1 MKGEEMMEHTVNGK
15 AADFYTAQANRA
27 AYALVRLTAETLY
40 APCGPVYLY
49 GDAGLG
55 KTHLLQAAEDFALKK
70 YDDCVVQFFS
80 AEDFVCRLNAALVM
94 NKIHTLENR
103 LLSSDLLLV
112 DDIQAL
118 SGLDHAQKELSKIIR
133 YVGETNTPV
142 ILTGNLPVRQ
152 MQGMDEDFINLMEGG
167 VAMEVKPM
175 DFPDRLNL
183 LAQVAEKAGLAV
195 GSEREVQDAI
205 LYITDI
211 SGADIGAMK
220 SALHRVHMFA
230 EILDE
235 ALTVDFARKVLAQ

>member
-1 MKGEEMMEHTVNGK
+1 MIEHTANGK
-15 AADFYTAQANRA
+15 AANFYTAQANKA
-27 AYALVRLTAETLY
+27 AYALVRLEAETLY

-55 KTHLLQAAEDFALKK
+55 KTHLLQTAADFALEK
-70 YDDCVVQFFS
+70 YDDCVVRFFS

-94 NKIHTLENR
+94 NKIHTFEDR

-118 SGLDHAQKELSKIIR
+118 SGLDHAQKELSKVIR
-133 YVGETNTPV
+133 YACETNTPI

-152 MQGMDEDFINLMEGG
+152 IQRMDEDFIDLLEGG
-167 VAMEVKPM
+167 VVIELKPL

-195 GSEREVQDAI
+195 GSDPEVQDAI

-211 SGADIGAMK
+211 SGIDIGAMK
-220 SALHRVHMFA
+220 DAFRRVYMFA

-235 ALTVDFARKVLAQ
+235 AVTVDFARKVLAQ

>member
-1 MKGEEMMEHTVNGK
+1 MIEPVSNGK
-15 AADFYTAQANRA
+15 AADFYTAQSNKA

-55 KTHLLQAAEDFALKK
+55 KTHLLQTAADFALEK
-70 YDDCVVQFFS
+70 YDDCVVRFFS

-94 NKIHTLENR
+94 NKIHTFEDR
-103 LLSSDLLLV
+103 LFSSDLLLV

-133 YVGETNTPV
+133 YACETNTPV

-152 MQGMDEDFINLMEGG
+152 LQGMEEDFINLMESG
-167 VAMEVKPM
+167 VVMEVKPL

-195 GSEREVQDAI
+195 GSDPEAQDAI

-220 SALHRVHMFA
+220 DAFRRVCMFA

-235 ALTVDFARKVLAQ
+235 AVTVDFARKVLTK

>member
-1 MKGEEMMEHTVNGK
+1 M
-15 AADFYTAQANRA
+15 
-27 AYALVRLTAETLY
+27 
-40 APCGPVYLY
+40 
-49 GDAGLG
+49 
-55 KTHLLQAAEDFALKK
+55 
-70 YDDCVVQFFS
+70 
-80 AEDFVCRLNAALVM
+80 
-94 NKIHTLENR
+94 
-103 LLSSDLLLV
+103 